1 MGFVDGLSNRDT
13 DRSYTSAGSV
23 PKDERV
29 GLSRGGM
36 LEIVC
41 LRVFTRR
48 KFCNVGDTPFDR
60 LRTSGAGFVDGLS
73 RGGA

>member
-1 MGFVDGLSNRDT
+1 M
-13 DRSYTSAGSV
+13 

-60 LRTSGAGFVDGLS
+60 LRTNGFKTKSSLTLLFLRRELKQKTKLPQSLV
-73 RGGA
+73 